1 MSRYLLKF
9 KLDSPSVRSIF
20 GDKLRDIYHL
30 PDLKD
35 TNIKNKEAKNIYTS
49 LFRNLEIS
57 KANDKSVSNTQESL
71 PSGFAVVEGE
81 EIMCSY
87 EDSDVQTYKLFGM
100 DVGEDF
106 CSYVKSYSGS
116 FQVYNL
122 YNPDWILSLN
132 IKVRRSDNTFIS
144 DNLVSEVANS
154 VFGSSAG
161 YDIAR
166 AVATAMK
173 CGGLYQMQKEIDSN
187 DSSRTVQEILG
198 SSIFSDIVRAYTED
212 NSSEDNNTVLPD
224 SVVYNIVKSKDEV
237 IRDSK
242 GDLGGNDVPLI
253 VLKYLFTYWGIVAD
267 NYARI
272 KGALGTIDTLSY
284 IMRLQLGDKKF
295 FKDFR
300 DCYEI
305 YENDE
310 SSLDN
315 EDFSSAKLLDKVTSS
330 VSVSFGGISINIP
343 YYDYPI
349 NCPAFEAL
357 KNIDIT
363 SSFRDVMESN
373 VDMYDTFDLVDTIDM
388 SDEEVQAMANIDAL
402 RYMDNGESTFNIS
415 SYDMS
420 NEEERS
426 LFFESAIKTYDKKL
440 KVYKPEKNNAV
451 VNSLFDVIERGSLE
465 SLKLMPVS
473 DTVDGS
479 DNVVNLTGTELQLQA
494 DKKVLRRVLMLV
506 SKLSAKLLKQF
517 L

>member
-1 MSRYLLKF
+1 M
-9 KLDSPSVRSIF
+9 
-20 GDKLRDIYHL
+20 
-30 PDLKD
+30 
-35 TNIKNKEAKNIYTS
+35 
-49 LFRNLEIS
+49 
-57 KANDKSVSNTQESL
+57 
-71 PSGFAVVEGE
+71 
-81 EIMCSY
+81 
-87 EDSDVQTYKLFGM
+87 
-100 DVGEDF
+100 
-106 CSYVKSYSGS
+106 
-116 FQVYNL
+116 
-122 YNPDWILSLN
+122 
-132 IKVRRSDNTFIS
+132 
-144 DNLVSEVANS
+144 
-154 VFGSSAG
+154 
-161 YDIAR
+161 
-166 AVATAMK
+166 
-173 CGGLYQMQKEIDSN
+173 
-187 DSSRTVQEILG
+187 
-198 SSIFSDIVRAYTED
+198 
-212 NSSEDNNTVLPD
+212 
-224 SVVYNIVKSKDEV
+224 
-237 IRDSK
+237 
-242 GDLGGNDVPLI
+242 
-253 VLKYLFTYWGIVAD
+253 
-267 NYARI
+267 
-272 KGALGTIDTLSY
+272 
-284 IMRLQLGDKKF
+284 
-295 FKDFR
+295 
-300 DCYEI
+300 
-305 YENDE
+305 
-310 SSLDN
+310 
-315 EDFSSAKLLDKVTSS
+315 LDKVTSP

>member
-9 KLDSPSVRSIF
+9 KLDSPSVRDVF
-20 GDKLRDIYHL
+20 GEKLNDIYHL

-35 TNIKNKEAKNIYTS
+35 TNIKNKDAKVLYSS
-49 LFRNLEIS
+49 LCSNLQLS
-57 KANDKSVSNTQESL
+57 KANDKPVSHTQDSL
-71 PSGFAVVEGE
+71 PDGFAVVEGE

-87 EDSDVQTYKLFGM
+87 EDTDISTYKLFGM
-100 DVGEDF
+100 DIGEDF

-116 FQVYNL
+116 FQVYSL
-122 YNPDWILSLN
+122 YNPDWILSLD
-132 IKVRRSDNTFIS
+132 IKVRRSDDTFIS
-144 DNLVSEVANS
+144 SELVKEVANS
-154 VFGSSAG
+154 VFNSSDG

-173 CGGLYQMQKEIDSN
+173 CGGLYQLQKEIDG
-187 DSSRTVQEILG
+187 DDKSRTVQEILG
-198 SSIFSDIVRAYTED
+198 SSIFSDIIRAYTEG
-212 NSSEDNNTVLPD
+212 SSSDSNNAPLSD
-224 SVVYNIVKSKDEV
+224 SIVYNIVKSKDEV
-237 IRDSK
+237 IRDAK
-242 GDLGGNDVPLI
+242 GDLNGNDVPLI

-267 NYARI
+267 NYSRI
-272 KGALGTIDTLSY
+272 KGALGTVDTLSY

-295 FKDFR
+295 FKGFR

-315 EDFSSAKLLDKVTSS
+315 EDFSNAKLLDKNVSP
-330 VSVSFGGISINIP
+330 VSVSFGGISINNP

-357 KNIDIT
+357 KNIDNVNT
-363 SSFRDVMESN
+363 FRDIMESN
-373 VDMYDTFDLVDTIDM
+373 VEMYDTFDLVDAVDM

-402 RYMDNGESTFNIS
+402 RYMDSGESTFNVS

-451 VNSLFDVIERGSLE
+451 VNSLFDVIERGSIE
-465 SLKLMPVS
+465 SLKLVS
-473 DTVDGS
+473 VADDTDGRA
-479 DNVVNLTGTELQLQA
+479 NVVNLTGTELQLQA
-494 DKKVLRRVLMLV
+494 DKKVLRRVLVLV